1 MKQYLNSPGSESEIA
16 CGNFLVV
23 TADKVV
29 DVVNISVINVPQA
42 PLDGLASRTN
52 AQHIESDQQNSALS
66 KRKLT
71 SLNTENQTALGNAA
85 TTQRAIQLTTEN
97 RQIQLQS
104 IAGAECSSLQSVQ
117 LLNVPQSLDL
127 RSTQI
132 DLQLPQPGSENLT
145 IIINKSATEAYG
157 INGENK
163 TQFPTVVDRNVQ
175 SLALNLEWFAE
186 SSPSQ
191 GDSKSQKTI
200 ADNAKRRRLLDE

>member
-1 MKQYLNSPGSESEIA
+1 M
-16 CGNFLVV
+16 V

-29 DVVNISVINVPQA
+29 DVVNISAINMPQE

-52 AQHIESDQQNSALS
+52 TQNIESDQQNSALS
-66 KRKLT
+66 KRKFT
-71 SLNTENQTALGNAA
+71 SLNTEKQTALGNAA
-85 TTQRAIQLTTEN
+85 TTQRAIKLTTEN

-104 IAGAECSSLQSVQ
+104 IVGAECSSLQSVQ
-117 LLNVPQSLDL
+117 ILNVPQSLDL
-127 RSTQI
+127 RDTQI

-186 SSPSQ
+186 SSPSRE
-191 GDSKSQKTI
+191 SPLRILIEK
-200 ADNAKRRRLLDE
+200 